1 MKRNNENQG
10 VFFYLSMLFML
21 ISFNSF
27 SDNKLSIDVNYVNLN
42 GTANEIVYWSS
53 SSDKKLS
60 ELIWNL
66 DNVNL
71 IGVGTT
77 YNINEN
83 GSINFDFYMNA
94 DTGKS
99 DMTDYDW
106 TNYNSSNWTHWSNS
120 PTDITKVYK
129 LDLNFKYISSV
140 RENLDFFI
148 MAGYKLDIY
157 KWVAIGGDYIYP
169 SESGSLQDIPVISY
183 NQYFNVPY
191 VGLGAVLN
199 MSNFSFTG
207 KLIYSGAV
215 IAKDEDTHHLRDLYF
230 EEYFEGGKML
240 GLILRGEYNF
250 TENFAILGSVDY
262 SKYYL
267 NKGYTIET
275 DLTDG
280 STTTYGEGSAGIEN
294 ETSMISLGLNYKF

>member
-27 SDNKLSIDVNYVNLN
+27 SDNKLSIDVNYANLN

-157 KWVAIGGDYIYP
+157 KWVAIGGEYIYP
-169 SESGSLQDIPVISY
+169 SESGTLDDIPVVSY

-191 VGLGAVLN
+191 IGVGTT
-199 MSNFSFTG
+199 MDISNFSFRV
-207 KLIYSGAV
+207 KLLYSEAV

-230 EEYFEGGKML
+230 EEYFEGGRML
-240 GLILRGEYNF
+240 ELILSGEYNF
-250 TENFAILGSVDY
+250 TDNFKLIGSFDY
-262 SKYYL
+262 SKYYT
-267 NKGYTIET
+267 NKGYIVET
-275 DLTDG
+275 NLVTG

-294 ETSMISLGLNYKF
+294 TTSMLSLGLNYKF

>member
-1 MKRNNENQG
+1 
-10 VFFYLSMLFML
+10 ML
-21 ISFNSF
+21 ITFNSF
-27 SDNKLSIDVNYVNLN
+27 SYKKLSLDVNYANLN
-42 GTANEIVYWSS
+42 GPANEIVYWSS

-230 EEYFEGGKML
+230 EEYFEGAKML

>member
-169 SESGSLQDIPVISY
+169 SESGTLDDIPVVSY

-191 VGLGAVLN
+191 IGVGTT
-199 MSNFSFTG
+199 MDISNFSFTG

>member
-27 SDNKLSIDVNYVNLN
+27 SDNKLSIDVNYANLN

>member
-27 SDNKLSIDVNYVNLN
+27 SDNKLSIDVNYANLN

-250 TENFAILGSVDY
+250 TEN
-262 SKYYL
+262 
-267 NKGYTIET
+267 
-275 DLTDG
+275 
-280 STTTYGEGSAGIEN
+280 
-294 ETSMISLGLNYKF
+294 

>member
-1 MKRNNENQG
+1 MKIFHK
-10 VFFYLSMLFML
+10 VIL
-21 ISFNSF
+21 IFVLMNINVF
-27 SDNKLSIDVNYVNLN
+27 SDEKTSIEFKYGTLS
-42 GTANEIVYWSS
+42 GTANEIVYWNTTT
-53 SSDKKLS
+53 DKKIS

-66 DNVNL
+66 DNVNMAGIEL
-71 IGVGTT
+71 GYHIDERAK
-77 YNINEN
+77 I
-83 GSINFDFYMNA
+83 SADFYMNYN
-94 DTGKS
+94 TGKS

-106 TNYNSSNWTHWSNS
+106 TNPNSTNWTHWSNS
-120 PTDITKVYK
+120 PTNIDVYK
-129 LDLNFKYISSV
+129 FDFNMLYSSQIL
-140 RENLDFFI
+140 ENLDFFVT
-148 MAGYKLDIY
+148 AGYKLDIY

-240 GLILRGEYNF
+240 GIILRGEYNF